1 MSTGHPDKV
10 RGWVNSVVA
19 PSPFRVRNM
28 GLAKI
33 GDVKQ
38 NNLVNGPLQTFLRKQ
53 RAIVCYIDGGKKVNK
68 KEVRYGF

>member
-1 MSTGHPDKV
+1 MPTVTPIR
-10 RGWVNSVVA
+10 RGLGNSAVA

-53 RAIVCYIDGGKKVNK
+53 RAIVCYMGGGKKVNK